1 MSRFFRRI
9 IAALSIPALII
20 GAAACSGSPS
30 FKVKGNI
37 TGAEGK
43 TILLEKSDFSGRWL
57 PVDSAV
63 VGSDDS
69 FSIAYDAPA
78 SPEIFRLNLGGH
90 FIYIPVDSTET
101 LTLKSS
107 AAAFGTDH
115 TLEGNRA
122 APLMAA
128 FDKEALRVEAL
139 ANPDSTQA
147 FKRRVFSEYIHG
159 AKGSILS
166 WYIVTKTMGGA
177 PLFSYTNPE
186 DAGYLAAIA
195 TDYRQFAPDDPH
207 TPLLEQM
214 ALQAMK
220 TKNTALGKKRVMK
233 AESSAMIDIN
243 LPDADGRN
251 VALSSMLGKGRP
263 VVVVF
268 SVTTA
273 GETSGK
279 LTMAIRSA
287 FDKLNGRADFY
298 QVCLDPDPYTWRESV
313 KSIPWITVIDTD
325 GSSSATARNYN
336 VTSIPAFFIYNA
348 AGELIDKTEN
358 PDEVAAKVP

>member
-1 MSRFFRRI
+1 MSRFFRRFTY
-9 IAALSIPALII
+9 ALSIPALIV
-20 GAAACSGSPS
+20 AAIACSNSHS

-37 TGAEGK
+37 YGGEGK

-57 PVDSAV
+57 PVDSTV
-63 VGSDDS
+63 VGSGDA
-69 FSIAYDAPA
+69 FSITYDSPS
-78 SPEIFRLNLGGH
+78 SPEIFRLNLGGNY
-90 FIYIPVDSTET
+90 IYLPVDSTET
-101 LTLKSS
+101 LTLKGS

-122 APLMAA
+122 AALMAA

-139 ANPDSTQA
+139 ADKDSTEA

-166 WYIVTKTMGGA
+166 WYVVTKTLGGA
-177 PLFSYTNPE
+177 PLFSYSNPD
-186 DAGYLAAIA
+186 DANYLAAIA
-195 TDYRQFAPDDPH
+195 TDYRQYAPDDPH
-207 TPLLEQM
+207 TPLLEEM
-214 ALQAMK
+214 ALRAMK
-220 TKNTALGKKRVMK
+220 ARNTARGKKRVMK

-243 LPDADGRN
+243 LPDAEGRN
-251 VALSSMLGKGRP
+251 VALSSMLGKGKP

-287 FDKLNGRADFY
+287 YDKLAGRADFY
-298 QVCLDPDPYTWRESV
+298 QVCLDTDPYTWRESV
-313 KSIPWITVIDTD
+313 KSIPWVTVIDTE
-325 GSSSATARNYN
+325 GSSSATARSYN
-336 VTSIPAFFIYNA
+336 VSSIPTFFIYNA

-358 PDEVAAKVP
+358 PDEIAAKIK